1 MDERDVIML
10 YIQVGGALL
19 VSAITGVMGAL
30 VREVWALR
38 KERQEKAIEEEAERG
53 RRRKALKAL
62 LKFQLHRS
70 WQYHTGNGFMP
81 ANEMSLQTELY
92 EAYHDMGGNGTGTKL
107 YNEMM
112 ELPHIKHTEV
122 K

>member
-38 KERQEKAIEEEAERG
+38 KERQEKPSRKKLNGADAER
-53 RRRKALKAL
+53 R
-62 LKFQLHRS
+62 
-70 WQYHTGNGFMP
+70 
-81 ANEMSLQTELY
+81 
-92 EAYHDMGGNGTGTKL
+92 
-107 YNEMM
+107 
-112 ELPHIKHTEV
+112 
-122 K
+122 